1 MRKVVTD
8 VEKTALHA
16 PKMDCIR
23 KIKAKL
29 NQMVQEEIRIKI
41 YQFQDQG
48 KKEQFEKIITFENVI
63 CEKMENGEY
72 TCKNV
77 FPDLQE

>member
-1 MRKVVTD
+1 M
-8 VEKTALHA
+8 EKAAFHA
-16 PKMDCIR
+16 PNMDCIR
-23 KIKAKL
+23 KIKVKL

-41 YQFQDQG
+41 YQFQDLG
-48 KKEQFEKIITFENVI
+48 KKEQFEKIITFENLL